1 MQNQIIF
8 DVSMKISFSLTFA
21 QAFKR
26 IALYRLIQLLVTLD
40 SGMHSIVARWIFA
53 DNAMNALR
61 DCPNGDNR
69 PIRKGESNRKPS
81 RKERAE
87 MDEPIKRKRYP
98 SDLTDAQ
105 WEMIEPS
112 IPAVSAEATVPTIER
127 REIVN
132 AILHVLRTGCLW
144 RQMPHDLPNG
154 KTAHHYFRIW
164 SQQGMWE
171 PIMAHLR
178 KRVRVENGRDPEPS
192 AAIIDSQSIKT
203 APVRGTERGFDGGK
217 KIYGRKRH
225 VLVDTLGLLLAV
237 KVHSAGIVDRKG
249 GSQASA

>member
-87 MDEPIKRKRYP
+87 MDEPIKRKCYP

-112 IPAVSAEATVPTIER
+112 IPAVSAEATGADHRATRDRECDPPRPANRMLVEADASRPAQWEDSASLLPHLEPT
-127 REIVN
+127 
-132 AILHVLRTGCLW
+132 
-144 RQMPHDLPNG
+144 
-154 KTAHHYFRIW
+154 
-164 SQQGMWE
+164 
-171 PIMAHLR
+171 
-178 KRVRVENGRDPEPS
+178 
-192 AAIIDSQSIKT
+192 
-203 APVRGTERGFDGGK
+203 
-217 KIYGRKRH
+217 RH
-225 VLVDTLGLLLAV
+225 VGADHGPLAQTC
-237 KVHSAGIVDRKG
+237 AC
-249 GSQASA
+249 